1 MARIYTRSG
10 DSKTT
15 GMLGGGRLTKHS
27 FRIEAIG
34 SLDELNSFMGFLLS
48 LTEYILKDSDSK
60 EMRETFK
67 TILEKVQADLFVIGS
82 DLSGNLIKNRTIPH
96 PLKHHY
102 PKNEDPVNK
111 VPKIRQQD
119 VHWLE
124 EWSDHFQ
131 SELPP
136 LKNFIFPR
144 GNPIGTLAQS
154 VRAICRRAERR
165 TVQLAMRSKVSPLT
179 LAYLNRLSDL
189 LFLLARAANHQTH
202 ASERVW
208 KYSPELP
215 LKF

>member
-15 GMLGGGRLTKHS
+15 GIQGGIRFTKHS
-27 FRIEAIG
+27 YRIEAIG
-34 SLDELNSFMGFLLS
+34 SIDELNSFVGFLLS
-48 LTEYILKDSDSK
+48 LTEYLLKDSDMK
-60 EMRETFK
+60 EMVETFK
-67 TILEKVQADLFVIGS
+67 SILEKVQADLFVIGA

-102 PKNEDPVNK
+102 PRNEETVNK
-111 VPKIRQQD
+111 IPKIRHED

-124 EWSDHFQ
+124 EWTNHFQ
-131 SELPP
+131 NELPP
-136 LKNFIFPR
+136 LRNFIFPR
-144 GNPIGTLAQS
+144 GNPIGTLAQA
-154 VRAICRRAERR
+154 VRAICRRSERR
-165 TVQLAMRSKVSPLT
+165 AVQLAMRSKVNPLI

-189 LFLLARAANHQTH
+189 LFLLARAANQKTH
-202 ASERVW
+202 ASERIW